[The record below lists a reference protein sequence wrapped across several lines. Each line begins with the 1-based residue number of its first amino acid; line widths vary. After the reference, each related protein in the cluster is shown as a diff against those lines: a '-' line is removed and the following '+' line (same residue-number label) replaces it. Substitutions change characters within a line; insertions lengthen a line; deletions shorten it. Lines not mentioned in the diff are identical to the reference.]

1 MAATEILKPRLPRRA
16 EVEASHLSVVAAGVV
31 LAVGG
36 WSGLIWLIGNQL
48 PTVPNRWAFYVLLQ
62 IALTG
67 TALPFVRLLHQRFS
81 RARALHVTATI
92 LVRQAVWVGL
102 FGTTCAWLRIPRL
115 LSVPMALVLILALVV
130 IESLLRL
137 RERMQWRPE

>member
-1 MAATEILKPRLPRRA
+1 
-16 EVEASHLSVVAAGVV
+16 
-31 LAVGG
+31 
-36 WSGLIWLIGNQL
+36 
-48 PTVPNRWAFYVLLQ
+48 
-62 IALTG
+62 
-67 TALPFVRLLHQRFS
+67 VRLLHQRFS